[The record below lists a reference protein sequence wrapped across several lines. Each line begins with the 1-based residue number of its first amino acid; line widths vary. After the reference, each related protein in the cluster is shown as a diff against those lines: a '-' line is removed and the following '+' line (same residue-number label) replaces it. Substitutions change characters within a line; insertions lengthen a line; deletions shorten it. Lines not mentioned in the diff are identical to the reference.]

1 MDSAREFAA
10 VFVLAMGFAMA
21 FMTVATP
28 LIIFS
33 LWILHSLF
41 PSPNTEDPGPK

>member
-1 MDSAREFAA
+1 MESAREFAA
-10 VFVLAMGFAMA
+10 VFCLAMVIAMA

-33 LWILHSLF
+33 LWIVQKTF
-41 PSPNTEDPGPK
+41 PSPNTNDPGPK

>member
-10 VFVLAMGFAMA
+10 IFCLAMGFAIVFMA
-21 FMTVATP
+21 AATP

-33 LWILHSLF
+33 LWVVQKTF
-41 PSPNTEDPGPK
+41 PSPNTDDPGPK

>member
-10 VFVLAMGFAMA
+10 VFVLAMGFAMV
-21 FMTVATP
+21 FMLAATP

-33 LWILHSLF
+33 LWILHRLF
-41 PSPNTEDPGPK
+41 PSPNTDDPGPK

>member
-21 FMTVATP
+21 FMLAATP

-33 LWILHSLF
+33 LLTLHRLF
-41 PSPNTEDPGPK
+41 PCPDTSDPGPK